1 MQKFSPRGEPALD
14 AASLFSE
21 VQREI
26 ADQHRQLAAL
36 DLELG
41 SLQTSVGTA
50 AAAEAELQK
59 VKNTALLAFMQVHAL
74 VVERERRTADDAAE
88 TTGLLAHLG
97 ELLNDS
103 VEYTAAGAR
112 QDQLARQAAQAR
124 SDYVE
129 ATVRVKRQWE
139 TVAALLQAAS
149 AEEVRR
155 IQGLDGARAAAQ
167 RATADAAKRASA
179 AAAKVTLAAAAP
191 RPPPRPAQ
199 PPRSAQPPR
208 PAQPSARPAQPSAR
222 PAQPS
227 ARPAQP
233 SARPA
238 QPTSPALNLRA
249 LVASCLLAK
258 GRADAAMVHVHCS
271 AISNGFDMLQIV
283 NTLDAMRA
291 DFEIYV
297 DGTHGYRLM

>member
-222 PAQPS
+222 PAQP
-227 ARPAQP
+227 
-233 SARPA
+233 
-238 QPTSPALNLRA
+238 TSPALNLRA